1 MILIRKEIW
10 GGGATGVKADL
21 IPGAEHPS
29 TALSGLSDIHDLAGL
44 RDLAGPLRPSP
55 ALAGPRRLMSAPH
68 TPFGPQCHPSQASGK
83 VQISTFP
90 TRFACY
96 GGHGSF
102 FGSFQFFSFFL
113 GF

>member
-1 MILIRKEIW
+1 VDI
-10 GGGATGVKADL
+10 VDL
-21 IPGAEHPS
+21 V
-29 TALSGLSDIHDLAGL
+29 DLVDLG
-44 RDLAGPLRPSP
+44 DLAGPLRPSP

-96 GGHGSF
+96 GGHGF
-102 FGSFQFFSFFL
+102 FPVLFQFSFSFFL
-113 GF
+113 VFWSFWFSLAWRFSFQASQALAGPGRP